1 MNLFKRN
8 SAYLRLTVFSGVG
21 PSQLKVSRKLLK
33 MKVEFLLIEVQFRYC
48 IKFHKTTWKGP

>member
-33 MKVEFLLIEVQFRYC
+33 MKVEFLLIEV
-48 IKFHKTTWKGP
+48 